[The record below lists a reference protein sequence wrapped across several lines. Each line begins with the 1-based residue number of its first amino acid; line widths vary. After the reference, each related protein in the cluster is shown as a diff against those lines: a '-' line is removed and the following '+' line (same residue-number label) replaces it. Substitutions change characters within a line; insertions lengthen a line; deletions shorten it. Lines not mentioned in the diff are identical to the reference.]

1 MQDHI
6 ESVTKLILEF
16 DVASAPKKIQLVD
29 QWYQCIIP
37 IGKNHTAKLLIDDDA
52 LEELKRIHEGKAE

>member
-16 DVASAPKKIQLVD
+16 DVADAPRRIELVD
-29 QWYQCIIP
+29 KWHQCIIP
-37 IGKNHTAKLLIDDDA
+37 IGKNHTAQLLIDDEA
-52 LEELKRIHEGKAE
+52 FEELKRIHEGKVE